1 MITETNKSKNTQ
13 GTYRANRNVSLMAE
27 IIQIKSRIMIYVDVS
42 VKIKKNILC
51 VKKIILKK
59 C

>member
-1 MITETNKSKNTQ
+1 MNRKHTQ

-42 VKIKKNILC
+42 LKIKKKHLVCEKDYIEKTLNI
-51 VKKIILKK
+51 
-59 C
+59 